1 MRCNQIIIILL
12 LFFTSC
18 QCQLRGKSKNSKD
31 NLTYLV
37 IEDDNGGQ
45 CGSMIVDG
53 KLWPQK
59 IGEPGLIEPGIH
71 SIRCGTIQNGILES
85 DITFEI
91 KKGTTYYFNYWG
103 P

>member
-1 MRCNQIIIILL
+1 M
-12 LFFTSC
+12 
-18 QCQLRGKSKNSKD
+18 
-31 NLTYLV
+31 V

-53 KLWPQK
+53 KLWPKK
-59 IGEPGLIEPGIH
+59 IGEPGLIESGIH
-71 SIRCGTIQNGILES
+71 SIRCGTIEQGILES

-91 KKGTTYYFNYWG
+91 KEGTTFYFNYWG